1 MTSAPGRGTAAGAAA
16 DAGSMADAGAT
27 QSTGATRGAGASAD
41 ARATAPTGAARDAGA
56 APATADAG
64 ATRANGAARDAGAVP
79 GTADASPVTA
89 DTGLDTGDTR
99 SAPAPDPAAAGAVG
113 ARLRRLAAGSFDRSA
128 WPLDRERTTAAAC
141 VIAFCAALFAQ
152 GGAARW
158 VAAAL
163 VLDVLLA
170 ALPWRTPRAGR
181 SGPSFWA
188 ETLCGIAVPAGAG
201 VAALMGGLAW
211 GTEAADWWWYVVAVG
226 VGAVLVLT
234 GGMNL
239 KALVSGDLA
248 FVYGPTPRSH
258 ALARVTASTV
268 SPLGEELVFRGVVLA
283 SAAGVG
289 AGVGGTGSGGTGGAW
304 SLGLL
309 AAIAFVARHHLPAG
323 QNRRGSSRALLAEI
337 TAAGLLLALVA
348 ASGSVWPALLA
359 HALNNAPSVVFEL
372 QRERPAE
379 RKEP

>member
-1 MTSAPGRGTAAGAAA
+1 MAGSRGT
-16 DAGSMADAGAT
+16 
-27 QSTGATRGAGASAD
+27 
-41 ARATAPTGAARDAGA
+41 P
-56 APATADAG
+56 
-64 ATRANGAARDAGAVP
+64 
-79 GTADASPVTA
+79 
-89 DTGLDTGDTR
+89 
-99 SAPAPDPAAAGAVG
+99 
-113 ARLRRLAAGSFDRSA
+113 LRRLAAGSFDGSA
-128 WPLDRERTTAAAC
+128 WSLDRERTTAAAC
-141 VIAFCAALFAQ
+141 VLAFCAALFAQ

-163 VLDVLLA
+163 VLDGLLA

-201 VAALMGGLAW
+201 VAALLGGLDW
-211 GTEAADWWWYVVAVG
+211 GTGAAAWWWYAVAVA

-268 SPLGEELVFRGVVLA
+268 SPLGEEVVFRGVVLA
-283 SAAGVG
+283 AA
-289 AGVGGTGSGGTGGAW
+289 AAGGTGAGGAAW
-304 SLGLL
+304 PLGLL

-323 QNRRGSSRALLAEI
+323 QNRRGSSRALLAEV